1 MSRYALLARL
11 EAKPGREAEVEEF
24 LRHAAALARD
34 EAGTL
39 TWYAL
44 KLGPSTFAIVDT
56 FDDTASRQAHLT
68 GRIAAALMER
78 APDLF
83 ASSPV
88 IEEAEV
94 LAMKGR

>member
-1 MSRYALLARL
+1 MSHYALLARL
-11 EAKPGREAEVEEF
+11 EARPGREAEVEEF
-24 LRHAAALARD
+24 LRQALPLARD

-44 KLGPSTFAIVDT
+44 KLGPSTFGIFDT
-56 FDDTASRQAHLT
+56 FEDTASRQAHLT

-78 APDLF
+78 APELF
-83 ASSPV
+83 ATSPV